1 MIQVDDKEIIRRAYL
16 IENKSQRQIAQELHH
31 SRHTIAA
38 ALADPSTGTYQLHEP
53 RPAPVLAPYQL
64 IIEQWLRE
72 DLEAPRKQRR
82 TAHRIYTQLVEQH
95 HFGGA
100 ESTLRRYVRMRRAE
114 VEPAEA
120 YLLLTYAPGVDAQC
134 DFGEAQVVLAGET
147 VTAQFFCVRL
157 CYSKLPFVWAFPHQ
171 RQEAFLDGQRRAFE
185 FFESVPQRMWYD
197 NLKTAVLKI
206 LQGRKREEQQAF
218 IAFRSH
224 YLFESRF
231 CTPGEGHEKGL
242 VENLVGYA
250 RRNFFTPVPHADSW
264 DHLNAELLR
273 RCRAE
278 RERRLRGETQ
288 TIGELWAEEKS
299 VLLALPPHAY
309 ECCRWTPARVNR
321 YSLITF
327 ETNRYSVPVEYVG
340 RQVLLK
346 AFVDRLEV
354 VWEDRVIATHRRCY
368 ERERDVLDPQHFL
381 RLIMQRPGA
390 WEHAKAIREWQA
402 RWPQIYDRYLAA
414 LHEHHPEPQGVRE
427 FVRILALH
435 RTYTEAQI
443 AAALDW
449 ALGARCFTWEGVLH
463 WLREQTATPV
473 SDLAEAEPRTAG
485 RATPRVALPDLAR
498 YQQLVTAG
506 GSDGA

>member
-16 IENKSQRQIAQELHH
+16 IENKSQRQIARELHH

-38 ALADPSTGTYQLHEP
+38 ALADPSIGIYQLHEP
-53 RPAPVLAPYQL
+53 RPAPVLEPYKP

-72 DLEAPRKQRR
+72 DRMAPRKQHL
-82 TAHRIYTQLVEQH
+82 TAHRIYTRLVEQH
-95 HFGGA
+95 HFPGA
-100 ESTLRRYVRMRRAE
+100 EATLRRFVRMRRAE
-114 VEPAEA
+114 LEPSEA
-120 YLLLTYAPGVDAQC
+120 FLLLTYAPGVDAQC

-147 VTAQFFCVRL
+147 VTAQFFCMRL
-157 CYSKLPFVWAFPHQ
+157 CYSKNPFVWAFPHQ
-171 RQEAFLDGQRRAFE
+171 RQEAFLEGQCRAFE
-185 FFESVPQRMWYD
+185 FFEGTPHRVWYD

-250 RRNFFTPVPHADSW
+250 RRNFFTPVPQVASW
-264 DHLNAELLR
+264 DTLNAELLA
-273 RCRAE
+273 RCCAE
-278 RERRLRGETQ
+278 RERQLRGETQ
-288 TIGELWAEEKS
+288 SIGELWAAEKPT
-299 VLLALPPHAY
+299 LLALPPYGY
-309 ECCRWTPARVNR
+309 ECCRWLPARVNR

-327 ETNRYSVPVEYVG
+327 ETNRYSVPVDYVG
-340 RQVLLK
+340 RQVLVK
-346 AFVDRLEV
+346 AFVDHLDV
-354 VWEDRVIATHRRCY
+354 VWEDRVIATHQRGY
-368 ERERDVLDPQHFL
+368 DRERDVLDPQHFL

-402 RWPQIYDRYLAA
+402 RWPKVYDRYLAV
-414 LHEHHPEPQGVRE
+414 LREHHPEPQGIRE

-435 RTYTEAQI
+435 RTFSEHQI
-443 AAALDW
+443 TAALDW
-449 ALGARCFTWEGVLH
+449 ALSARCFNWEGVLH
-463 WLREQTATPV
+463 WLRQNFTAPSSGHEV
-473 SDLAEAEPRTAG
+473 ERGVAQRP
-485 RATPRVALPDLAR
+485 TPRVALPDLAQ

-506 GSDGA
+506 DPDGN